1 MDCENCK
8 CYYSCQY
15 MQHRFGVKECDSN
28 KLILVDIRYIKEL
41 RARDEMLKKNGKY

>member
-15 MQHRFGVKECDSN
+15 MQHRFGVKEC
-28 KLILVDIRYIKEL
+28 KEHDL
-41 RARDEMLKKNGKY
+41 QVLMVHDLELKVREEMLRGKK